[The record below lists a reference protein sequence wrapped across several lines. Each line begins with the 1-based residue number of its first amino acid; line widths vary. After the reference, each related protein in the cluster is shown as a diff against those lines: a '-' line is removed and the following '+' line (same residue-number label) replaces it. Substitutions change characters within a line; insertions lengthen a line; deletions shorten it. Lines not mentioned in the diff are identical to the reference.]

1 MARWGERLAAR
12 HLEAR
17 GYTIGATNVR
27 VGRAE
32 LDIVAV
38 DPRGTAVVVE
48 VKTIVARH
56 PDDDP
61 LTRAD
66 AEKLA
71 VVRRAAARLEP
82 PARRVD
88 VVGVT
93 IRRDGVAVRW
103 VRDADW

>member
-1 MARWGERLAAR
+1 M
-12 HLEAR
+12 
-17 GYTIGATNVR
+17 R

-38 DPRGTAVVVE
+38 DPRGTPVVVE
-48 VKTIVARH
+48 VKTVVARH

-66 AEKLA
+66 AVKLA
-71 VVRRAAARLEP
+71 VVRRAAGRLEP

-93 IRRDGVAVRW
+93 IGRDGVAVRW